1 MTKATAT
8 SLRLDAQALT
18 FDLPGLLMRAR
29 RLASTL
35 PGAHGRRQAGPGDA
49 FWQYR
54 EHRPEDG
61 ARMID
66 WRRSARSD
74 RLYVRE
80 REREVAQTVQLWLD
94 PDPGFAW
101 RSGPDLPPKI
111 ERAAVLLL
119 AMGLLLWRGG
129 ERVGAP
135 GFAASRASQHADAML
150 LRALLDIRDAEP
162 PPPAL
167 RAGLVLASDG
177 LAPLDDWRRR
187 FERLAGR
194 GCFGALL
201 LIADPAEEDF
211 PFAGRTEFRA
221 LDGETR
227 TVFGRAQDVRDTYR
241 ERLFAHMTGLVEIA
255 GRHGFV
261 TVRHR
266 TDRPAGAALSALMAA
281 IERRRA

>member
-1 MTKATAT
+1 
-8 SLRLDAQALT
+8 
-18 FDLPGLLMRAR
+18 
-29 RLASTL
+29 
-35 PGAHGRRQAGPGDA
+35 
-49 FWQYR
+49 
-54 EHRPEDG
+54 
-61 ARMID
+61 
-66 WRRSARSD
+66 
-74 RLYVRE
+74 
-80 REREVAQTVQLWLD
+80 
-94 PDPGFAW
+94 
-101 RSGPDLPPKI
+101 
-111 ERAAVLLL
+111 
-119 AMGLLLWRGG
+119 
-129 ERVGAP
+129 
-135 GFAASRASQHADAML
+135 
-150 LRALLDIRDAEP
+150 LDIGDAEP